1 MLKFLL
7 QLIKYIC
14 CCAMFFVALVL
25 IVGPISD
32 APGNPFFLII
42 PAMMALAGY
51 CTYREAKRKALE
63 GSAFTWWLY
72 GTFIP
77 VVSWIDVHKAP
88 SVQSYTAEPLQQ
100 SARNATPEKPDRG
113 SYYVSWEMWEME
125 HDKPEQRKRWLR
137 AAKDCSLVKV
147 LDESQGVALVRGN
160 RGGEYTT
167 SLVMCSCSDFAKR
180 HKPCKHMYF
189 LAHHLGVFDP
199 FNMQV

>member
-7 QLIKYIC
+7 QVIKYIC
-14 CCAMFFVALVL
+14 CCAMFFIALVL
-25 IVGPISD
+25 VVGPISD
-32 APGNPFFLII
+32 APGNPFFLVI
-42 PAMMALAGY
+42 PALMALAGY
-51 CTYREAKRKALE
+51 CTYREAQRKALE

-88 SVQSYTAEPLQQ
+88 SVQSYTTEPLQQ
-100 SARNATPEKPDRG
+100 SARYATPEQPDRRG
-113 SYYVSWEMWEME
+113 YYVSWEMWEME

-189 LAHHLGVFDP
+189 LAHYLGVFDP
-199 FNMQV
+199 FNMPV

>member
-1 MLKFLL
+1 MKKFFA
-7 QLIKYIC
+7 I
-14 CCAMFFVALVL
+14 VL
-25 IVGPISD
+25 IAGSTND
-32 APGNPFFLII
+32 AKENPVFLII
-42 PAMMALAGY
+42 PALMALAGY
-51 CTYREAKRKALE
+51 CTYSVAKRKAIE

-88 SVQSYTAEPLQQ
+88 SITIPAAEIPSQPQ
-100 SARNATPEKPDRG
+100 DTERG
-113 SYYVSWEMWEME
+113 YLVNWEIWEME
-125 HDKPEQRKRWLR
+125 HDKPEQRKRWMR
-137 AAKDCSLVKV
+137 ASKDCSLVRM
-147 LDESQGVALVRGN
+147 LDDSQGVAVVGGN

-199 FNMQV
+199 FNLQV